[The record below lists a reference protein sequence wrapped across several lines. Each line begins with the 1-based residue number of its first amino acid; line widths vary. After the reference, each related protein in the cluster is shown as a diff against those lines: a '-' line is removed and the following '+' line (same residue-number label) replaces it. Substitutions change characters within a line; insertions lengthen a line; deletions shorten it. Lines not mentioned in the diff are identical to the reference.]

1 MCTISKPSIGAT
13 GLSAIARLFSAGV
26 VRELAAK
33 GRSSLFARLAM
44 ESGLPGMTP
53 GSTLLRTFF
62 DAAFETLCRKDNRN
76 AYIYKAA
83 LTRRVLL
90 GTHSLATA
98 AMMTEFRVGKC
109 KADVVILNGTSTVY
123 EIKSE
128 RDNLD
133 RLKGQVRAYLDVF
146 DQVNIITC
154 EGHVRGVEAVV
165 PPEVGILVLSDR
177 FRISTVRRSRS
188 NLNRIIPVVVFD
200 SLQRDE
206 ARQILERCGRAVPN
220 VPNTLIYQAMR
231 REFEQVGSEQLHRA
245 FVDILRTTRS
255 SLLLRE
261 VVDAVPDSLKA
272 ATLSVPLKNG
282 DRSRLLGAM
291 AVRLDEAL
299 AWA

>member
-1 MCTISKPSIGAT
+1 MRATSKAPVGDSQ
-13 GLSAIARLFSAGV
+13 LSAIARLFSASV
-26 VRELAAK
+26 VRELAGK

-44 ESGLPGMTP
+44 QSGLLSATP
-53 GSTLLRTFF
+53 GSALLRSFF
-62 DAAFETLCRKDNRN
+62 DEAFETLRRKDNRH

-83 LTRRVLL
+83 LTQRVLL

-133 RLKGQVRAYLDVF
+133 RLKDQVGAYLDVF

-154 EGHVRGVEAVV
+154 ENHVRGVESAVS
-165 PPEVGILVLSDR
+165 PEVGILVLSDR
-177 FRISTVRRSRS
+177 FRISTVRPSRS
-188 NLNRIIPVVVFD
+188 NLNRIVPSVVFD

-206 ARQILERCGRAVPN
+206 ARQILERCGRPVPQ
-220 VPNTLIYQAMR
+220 VPNTLICQAMK
-231 REFEQVGSEQLHRA
+231 REFEYLAPEQLHRA
-245 FVDILRTTRS
+245 FVDVLRTTRS
-255 SLLLRE
+255 SLPLRE
-261 VVDAVPDSLKA
+261 IVDAVPDSLKA
-272 ATLSVPLKNG
+272 ATLSVPLKSC
-282 DRSRLLGAM
+282 DRARLVAAM

-299 AWA
+299 AWS